1 MRGICYLQ
9 CPVLVTQALVLI
21 LIYLDAVPQLADFL
35 IFGLAD
41 VFDRSLQAFHS
52 DGLFPHLQTK
62 TIVFS
67 L

>member
-9 CPVLVTQALVLI
+9 CSILVTQALVLV
-21 LIYLDAVPQLADFL
+21 LINLDAVPQLADFL

-41 VFDRSLQAFHS
+41 VLDRSFQAFHS
-52 DGLFPHLQTK
+52 DSLFPHFQTK